1 MGTFCAL
8 RNSLMISISDTMTIF
23 SIVAVIILFGFAAD
37 QLFKRR
43 KIPPFF
49 FLILL
54 GIIIGPVL
62 GIFSSQEIL
71 PAAGVLGELTLIM
84 VLFYGGMD
92 IKLKTLLSGGSRI
105 ILQVALYVGLGV
117 TAITAI
123 AVVFLG
129 WPLYEALIFGS
140 IVGGETT
147 AAVVIPLSRSI
158 GLKEKSVVFLTIEA
172 ALNSV
177 VTVILFVTFIGLYQ
191 TGSFSISS
199 AVNSIASNFSIA
211 IFMGILLSM
220 AWLYV
225 LNYFKKHRYT
235 YVFTLGLL
243 LATFSATTA
252 AGGSGLLSVLI
263 FGIIIGNHRLITSFI
278 KKHVDIRKLERQLFV
293 FQGEMSFLL
302 ETFFFVFLG
311 MEFAVSA
318 SSILFGLEFGLLIV
332 ATLLAVRALSVRV
345 STARSDMAGDR
356 KAIILSFPQGLTVAT
371 LAILSLQ
378 YNLPNADTIVLL
390 ATYSII
396 LTNLITT
403 IGEYLIAKNKVIR
416 PVKEAVLR

>member
-220 AWLYV
+220 AWLYM

>member
-105 ILQVALYVGLGV
+105 VLQVALYVGLGV

-220 AWLYV
+220 AWLYM

>member
-8 RNSLMISISDTMTIF
+8 RNSLMISISDTVTIF